1 MKLAGGTTL
10 LVLLAFCF
18 AYSQVQAEEVERPN
32 VLFIAIDDLNDWIGC
47 LDGHSQAKTPNIDR
61 LAKSGVL
68 FTNAHCQAPICN
80 PSRVSLLTG
89 VRPSTSGVYALNQSL
104 RKAPALKSATTIPAQ
119 FKASGYYVLGRGKIY
134 HGKPYLD
141 EWDNFKTSPD
151 ARNNQFRVK
160 PVSRLPKIRVRDFG
174 PIDLP
179 EEQFRD
185 VINARWA
192 SKELK
197 RNFDKPFFM
206 AVGFRLPH
214 VPLYA
219 PSRFFLNYPKDQVN
233 IPVIK
238 EDDLADL
245 PPAAKKIT
253 SYMDSTPLNHRSI
266 LTTNSWRDAVAA
278 YLACTEFVD
287 YCIGLIL
294 NSLSQSQY
302 AKKTLVVLW
311 SDHGWHLG
319 EKKLWAKR
327 SLWEEST
334 RVPLI
339 ISGPRFAS
347 NRCER
352 PVQLLDLYPT
362 LVELCSLAKPPQ
374 KLEGN
379 SLLPLLLQPT
389 TFWPYPAITT
399 FNCNDHSVRTDRWRY
414 TSYANG
420 DEELYDHSSDSNE
433 WNNLIHDSNYRS
445 VIAELKAHLPT
456 VNVSG
461 SDSR

>member
-1 MKLAGGTTL
+1 MKLSRGTVS
-10 LVLLAFCF
+10 LVLIFCF
-18 AYSQVQAEEVERPN
+18 ALGQVQAKEVERPN

-47 LDGHSQAKTPNIDR
+47 LNGHSQAKTPNIDR
-61 LAKSGVL
+61 LAKNGVL

-89 VRPSTSGVYALNQSL
+89 IRPSTSGVYELKQPL
-104 RKAPALKSATTIPAQ
+104 HQAPALKGAMTIPAQ

-134 HGKPYLD
+134 HGKPYSD
-141 EWDNFKTSPD
+141 EWNDFKISPD

-174 PIDLP
+174 PIDLS

-192 SKELK
+192 AKELK
-197 RNFDKPFFM
+197 RDFGKPFFM

-219 PSRFFLNYPKDQVN
+219 PSRFFLNHPKSEVN
-233 IPVIK
+233 LPLVN

-245 PPAAKKIT
+245 PSAAKKIT
-253 SYMDSTPLNHRSI
+253 RYMDSTPLNHRSI
-266 LTTNSWRDAVAA
+266 LATNSWQEAVAA

-287 YCIGLIL
+287 HCVGLIL
-294 NSLSQSQY
+294 NSLSQSHH

-319 EKKLWAKR
+319 EKQLWAKR

-334 RVPLI
+334 RVPLM
-339 ISGPRFAS
+339 ISGPGLDRS
-347 NRCER
+347 RCDR
-352 PVQLLDLYPT
+352 PVQLLDIYPT
-362 LVELCSLAKPPQ
+362 LVELCGLAKPPQ
-374 KLEGN
+374 KLEGH
-379 SLLPLLLQPT
+379 SLLPLLIQPNT
-389 TFWPYPAITT
+389 SWPYPAITT
-399 FNCNDHSVRTDRWRY
+399 FHCNDHAVRTDRWRY
-414 TSYANG
+414 ISYANG
-420 DEELYDHSSDSNE
+420 DEELYDHSLDSNE
-433 WNNLIHDSNYRS
+433 WNNLVHDSKYRS

-456 VNVSG
+456 VNVS
-461 SDSR
+461 SSLDH

>member
-1 MKLAGGTTL
+1 MR
-10 LVLLAFCF
+10 LVRCIALVVFVFCF
-18 AYSQVQAEEVERPN
+18 VRSHADQVKPPN

-47 LDGHSQAKTPNIDR
+47 LGGNSQAKTPNIDS

-89 VRPSTSGVYALNQSL
+89 IRPSTSGVYELKQPL
-104 RKAPALKSATTIPAQ
+104 RHAPALKGSKTLPAQ
-119 FKASGYYVLGRGKIY
+119 FKTSGGYYVLGRGKIY

-141 EWDNFKTSPD
+141 EWDDFKISPD

-192 SKELK
+192 AKELK
-197 RNFDKPFFM
+197 RDFEKPFFM

-219 PSRFFLNYPKDQVN
+219 PSRFFLNYPKSEVKL
-233 IPVIK
+233 PVIK
-238 EDDLADL
+238 EDDLEDL
-245 PPAAKKIT
+245 PPSGIKIT
-253 SYMDSTPLNHRSI
+253 RYMDDTPLNHSAI
-266 LTTNSWRDAVAA
+266 LDTNSWREAVSA

-287 YCIGLIL
+287 HCVGLIL
-294 NSLSQSQY
+294 NSLYQSRH
-302 AKKTLVVLW
+302 AKNTLVVLW

-319 EKKLWAKR
+319 EKRLWAKR
-327 SLWEEST
+327 SLWSEST

-339 ISGPRFAS
+339 FAGSGLTS
-347 NRCER
+347 GRCDR
-352 PVQLLDLYPT
+352 PVQLLDIYPT
-362 LVELCSLAKPPQ
+362 LVELCSIPKPPQ

-379 SLLPLLLQPT
+379 SILPLLSQPNAP
-389 TFWPYPAITT
+389 WPYPAITT
-399 FNCNDHSVRTDRWRY
+399 FHCNDHAVRTERWRY
-414 TSYANG
+414 IRYANG
-420 DEELYDHSSDSNE
+420 DEELYDHSLDSNE
-433 WNNLIHDSNYRS
+433 WFNLAYKSKYRS
-445 VIAELKAHLPT
+445 VISELKAHLPK
-456 VNVSG
+456 VNIPG
-461 SDSR
+461 LPSR